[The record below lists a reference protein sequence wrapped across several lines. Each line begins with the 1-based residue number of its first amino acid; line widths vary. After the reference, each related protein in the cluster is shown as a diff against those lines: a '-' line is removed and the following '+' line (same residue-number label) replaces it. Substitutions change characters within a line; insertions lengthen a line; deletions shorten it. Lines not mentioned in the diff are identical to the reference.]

1 MLIILHVS
9 FVFLKARLLTS
20 KLPAYPQHIPAHLRK
35 KIKGKPQLELTL
47 TTVHNSL
54 DRTVDNQK
62 AVEAKAIAAAHTTSS
77 EQSGSI
83 GEKNQNSTPVHSDST
98 TSKASSVPF
107 ISLSKMSTLTS
118 K

>member
-1 MLIILHVS
+1 M
-9 FVFLKARLLTS
+9 VFGNKKHGDVNTNELWNLRYGTRKTANIKASGISSTHS
-20 KLPAYPQHIPAHLRK
+20 SSSQKE
-35 KIKGKPQLELTL
+35 IKGKPQLELTL

-83 GEKNQNSTPVHSDST
+83 GEKN
-98 TSKASSVPF
+98 
-107 ISLSKMSTLTS
+107 
-118 K
+118 